1 MSEAALKGESVATGD
16 IEAGDVESG
25 GPIVLYDGVC
35 GFCDRSVQFIISHDR
50 RARFR
55 FAALQSDAGRALLR
69 KYGLPTEELDSV
81 VLVEGGRA
89 YRKSKAGLRIARR
102 LDAPWPVFWPLSI
115 IPGAVSNVFYDLVA
129 RNRYRLFG
137 KLDACPIPSPE
148 VRARFLS

>member
-16 IEAGDVESG
+16 VEAG
-25 GPIVLYDGVC
+25 GPIVLYDGLC
-35 GFCDRSVQFIISHDR
+35 GFCDRSVQFIIRHDR

-55 FAALQSDAGRALLR
+55 FAALQSDIGQALLR
-69 KYGLPTEELDSV
+69 RYGLPTEELDSV
-81 VLVEGGRA
+81 VLVEDGKA

-102 LDAPWPVFWPLSI
+102 LDAPWPMFWPLSI
-115 IPGAVSNVFYDLVA
+115 VPGAVSNLFYDLVA

-137 KLDACPIPSPE
+137 RYDACPIPSPE